1 MRKLLRTTPAMCR
14 SILQPHSISNGLLA
28 TTFGTDRMAARWRSS
43 QCADTTAATDHAAA
57 QFTRF
62 YRFPHIR
69 WVRGLARLKIYQTA
83 ATVVMLP
90 PMCYGYAIDVVS
102 LPSVQAAF
110 AVATF
115 AGVMLY
121 GISGY
126 TRNFIGMLSLNK
138 AEDMVRISHL
148 TFWGKRR
155 DLYAPVED
163 IVPLADISEN
173 PKDIYVKLCRYSTK
187 DVLYFT
193 LRAGGIEDMSK
204 FVKVFGSMDV

>member
-1 MRKLLRTTPAMCR
+1 
-14 SILQPHSISNGLLA
+14 
-28 TTFGTDRMAARWRSS
+28 MAARWRSS
-43 QCADTTAATDHAAA
+43 QCADTTATTDHAAV

-90 PMCYGYAIDVVS
+90 PMCYGYANGMVS

-138 AEDMVRISHL
+138 TEDMVQISHL

-155 DLYAPVED
+155 DIYAPVED
-163 IVPLADISEN
+163 VVPLADMSEN
-173 PKDIYVKLCRYSTK
+173 PKDIYVKLCRYSTT

>member
-1 MRKLLRTTPAMCR
+1 M
-14 SILQPHSISNGLLA
+14 
-28 TTFGTDRMAARWRSS
+28 
-43 QCADTTAATDHAAA
+43 
-57 QFTRF
+57 
-62 YRFPHIR
+62 
-69 WVRGLARLKIYQTA
+69 
-83 ATVVMLP
+83 
-90 PMCYGYAIDVVS
+90 VS

-138 AEDMVRISHL
+138 TEDMVQISHL

-155 DLYAPVED
+155 DIYAPVED
-163 IVPLADISEN
+163 VVPLADMSEN
-173 PKDIYVKLCRYSTK
+173 PKDIYVKLCRYSTT